1 MKGELS
7 GLIMKRFVGLR
18 AKSIYLFKD
27 KNEEDKKAKDT
38 KKYVIKRHL
47 KFSDYKQCLKP
58 SQIENRISCLENK
71 RIDVDCPKKHKKEF
85 VKSKIILKK
94 NNKDLRVK
102 AQCFNWSN

>member
-58 SQIENRISCLENK
+58 SQIENKISYLENK
-71 RIDVDCPKKHKKEF
+71 RIDLDCPKKHKKEL
-85 VKSKIILKK
+85 VKSKLILKK
-94 NNKDLRVK
+94 QQQRFKSES
-102 AQCFNWSN
+102 AMF